1 MPGKVYALET
11 SESVTTATSG
21 VNNTCWITVA
31 VIIGI
36 LIFIFII
43 NDLLMK
49 KQEKKELRQ
58 QKNVKINEEDNEYNE
73 YNEVPKKSRCSI
85 HN

>member
-1 MPGKVYALET
+1 MSGKVYGLET
-11 SESVTTATSG
+11 SESATSG